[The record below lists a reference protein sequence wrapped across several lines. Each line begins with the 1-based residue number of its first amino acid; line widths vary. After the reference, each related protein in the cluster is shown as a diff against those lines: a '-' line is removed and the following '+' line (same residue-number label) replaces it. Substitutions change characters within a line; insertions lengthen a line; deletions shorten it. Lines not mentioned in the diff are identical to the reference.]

1 MKKNDIVLIL
11 IVSLI
16 GILFYVGFHVNA
28 YTGDKVLVS
37 IDGEKFGEY
46 YLGEDQLININ
57 NRNQLEIVDGCARMI
72 SATCPDHLCVHQG
85 EISKNHENI
94 ICLPHKVL
102 VEVIGQNEPKMDVIA
117 H

>member
-11 IVSLI
+11 VVSLI
-16 GILFYVGFHVNA
+16 GILFYLGFHINA

-57 NRNQLEIVDGCARMI
+57 NRNQLEILDGHAKMI

-85 EISKNHENI
+85 EISKNNENI
-94 ICLPHKVL
+94 ICLPHRVL
-102 VEVIGQNEPKMDVIA
+102 VEVIGQNESEIDAITN
-117 H
+117 